1 MKLTKRTNVL
11 LTLEEE
17 RALEERAAV
26 TGKSKG
32 AIIREL
38 LDAALLGK
46 GSSVAVE
53 AARRLV
59 SMSLPVSDWEQM
71 EKEIEEGRLQ

>member
-11 LTLEEE
+11 LTREQD
-17 RALEERAAV
+17 RALQEWSAA

-38 LDAALLGK
+38 LDKSLLG
-46 GSSVAVE
+46 GRSGTAHQ
-53 AARRLV
+53 AAERLV
-59 SMSLPVSDWEQM
+59 SLNLPVSDWEEM
-71 EKEIEEGRLQ
+71 EAEMQRGRRG